1 VTLDFVSVVASTITS
16 AVLDPTGG
24 WLSLIPDD
32 AGYVGMLVLGA
43 GPFVVA
49 MLLGRLV
56 TRSASEVR
64 IAEAVR
70 SGDAR
75 VADAVRREGEWR
87 DLAGKNGERADR
99 LADSL
104 GGSTELARS
113 VEKLIV
119 AVTDTADDGGSEVTH
134 AAR

>member
-1 VTLDFVSVVASTITS
+1 MTVDFVSVVASTIAS

-56 TRSASEVR
+56 TRAASEARV
-64 IAEAVR
+64 AEATR

-75 VADAVRREGEWR
+75 VASAERREAEWR
-87 DLAGKNGERADR
+87 ELAGKNGDRADR
-99 LADSL
+99 LAESL

-113 VEKLIV
+113 VEKLIT
-119 AVTDTADDGGSEVTH
+119 AVTDNDGEASH
-134 AAR
+134 AA

>member
-1 VTLDFVSVVASTITS
+1 VAVDFVSTVASTLS
-16 AVLDPTGG
+16 SVVLDPTGG

-56 TRSASEVR
+56 TRASSEARV
-64 IAEAVR
+64 AEATR

-75 VADAVRREGEWR
+75 VASAERRESEWR
-87 DLAGKNGERADR
+87 ELAGKNGERADR

-113 VEKLIV
+113 VEKLIS
-119 AVTDTADDGGSEVTH
+119 AVTDNGEASH
-134 AAR
+134 A